1 MIDLYT
7 WSTPNGRKVSIML
20 EELGLDYKVF
30 PVNIGKGDQHAED
43 FVAISPNAKI
53 PAIVDH
59 DGPGGT
65 PISMM
70 ESGAILMYLAEK
82 MQSPLLP
89 TEMRARYQVIQWL
102 MFQMG
107 GVGPMYGQAH
117 HFLKFAKEDV
127 PYGKKRYHDETKRLY
142 GVLDRRLDEA
152 AYLGGDAYSIADIAT
167 YPWVAR
173 FAWHQVDLGAFPAV
187 KSWFDGLTD
196 RPAVKKGMIA
206 VPE

>member
-70 ESGAILMYLAEK
+70 ESGA
-82 MQSPLLP
+82 
-89 TEMRARYQVIQWL
+89 
-102 MFQMG
+102 
-107 GVGPMYGQAH
+107 
-117 HFLKFAKEDV
+117 
-127 PYGKKRYHDETKRLY
+127 
-142 GVLDRRLDEA
+142 
-152 AYLGGDAYSIADIAT
+152 
-167 YPWVAR
+167 
-173 FAWHQVDLGAFPAV
+173 
-187 KSWFDGLTD
+187 
-196 RPAVKKGMIA
+196 
-206 VPE
+206 

>member
-152 AYLGGDAYSIADIAT
+152 AYLGGDTYSIADIAT